1 MMPGIYG
8 LYNDFTRLQPS
19 QTRVR
24 ARLLRT
30 RVTIGRWTLN
40 DQKYTRK
47 IVTARTVCLAWLAL
61 DDKSS
66 IHKICT
72 IDRYNEADTLIQ
84 FNKSTCS
91 FTCNAEIYNLLRK
104 FTSAAA
110 VLNKTSNTESTV
122 RLQYSTNT
130 LDLVDIRVWEML
142 TVSHM
147 T

>member
-1 MMPGIYG
+1 MMPGIYS

-19 QTRVR
+19 QARIRT
-24 ARLLRT
+24 RLLRT

-122 RLQYSTNT
+122 RLQYST
-130 LDLVDIRVWEML
+130 IIHWISL
-142 TVSHM
+142 TPECGRC
-147 T
+147 